1 MYVCPGSN
9 DESIVAYN
17 KKRKVKKKKIGGW
30 VERWQTVGNTG
41 DDKVKRDA
49 VIQSVDGKAAVKG
62 L

>member
-1 MYVCPGSN
+1 M
-9 DESIVAYN
+9 
-17 KKRKVKKKKIGGW
+17 
-30 VERWQTVGNTG
+30 ERWQTVGNTG